1 VQLVAN
7 PQGHGA
13 HRQDLRSAELVGLA
27 CAVVIGQ
34 ARRECLHDVTDPDR
48 REAHAGPC
56 QGKHD
61 GNAAQHPGEAG
72 HQDVAP
78 AEHQGR
84 LDDRPAQ
91 VRGSFL
97 ANDPLAPALG
107 PQVSARPVIGVRVES
122 ADVQQPVDPLLSARR
137 HELADEVLV
146 DTPESGT
153 THVAAADEVDDGVV
167 RGDRPAEQPRVVDVA
182 LDEPQGRNHAEVSGP
197 LRVPRRDRHLAP
209 LSGERRAEA
218 GPYESGPAEDT
229 DLACAHA
236 AIIGSAPARGRE

>member
-1 VQLVAN
+1 V
-7 PQGHGA
+7 
-13 HRQDLRSAELVGLA
+13 HRQCLRAAELVALA

-34 ARRECLHDVTDPDR
+34 ARRERLHDVSDPDR
-48 REAHAGPC
+48 RKAYAGPC

-61 GNAAQHPGEAG
+61 GNAAQHSGEAG

-78 AEHQGR
+78 AEHQGG

-91 VRGSFL
+91 VRSSLL

-107 PQVSARPVIGVRVES
+107 SQVSARPVIRVRVEC
-122 ADVQQPVDPLLSARR
+122 ADVQQPVDPLLSASR

-146 DTPESGT
+146 DAPESGS
-153 THVAAADEVDDGVV
+153 THVEAADEVDDRVV
-167 RGDRPAEQPRVVDVA
+167 RGDRPAEQRRVVDVA
-182 LDEPQGRNHAEVSGP
+182 LYEPQGRDHAEVPRP
-197 LRVPRRDRHLAP
+197 LRVPRRDRHLAA

-218 GPYESGPAEDT
+218 GSYEPGPAEDT

-236 AIIGSAPARGRE
+236 AIIGSAPARGLE